1 MVPAEKTMALAT
13 ETEDTSRARSMRA
26 WRLHGW
32 GDLRLESV
40 PTPEPKPGWVKVRI
54 RCVQPSIT
62 ECLLLNGERTYGH
75 ALIERALAR
84 GPAQAFGHEFSGEV
98 VALGAGVTDLQVG
111 DRVAAR
117 GSHPEGIVGFDYPGA
132 LADYGV
138 FPASLFVRLPPEV
151 SDSEGAAI
159 QPLSDAVAAVHA
171 AHIRLGDVVV
181 IVGLGSMGLA
191 CLEVARF
198 AGASRVVAIARR
210 AEVLALARQLGADD
224 VIDAASCDPVEAVRA
239 ITAGAGADVVIE
251 TAGGPVSQGLAGNE
265 TLVQAGRMLRDEG
278 TVVGVAFD
286 GEATQLP
293 YGVFRFRAI
302 RFVYPSV
309 LTRRLFETSVHMVA
323 SGRVQLK
330 PLITCVLPGIEQV
343 PEAFARTAQKSR
355 YGLINPAQ
363 VVITPSGESYVGT

>member
-1 MVPAEKTMALAT
+1 MNPSHSSPSNAQDL
-13 ETEDTSRARSMRA
+13 RMRA
-26 WRLHGW
+26 WLLHGPN
-32 GDLRLESV
+32 DLRLAAV
-40 PTPEPKPGWVKVRI
+40 PQPTPKPGWVKVRI

-62 ECLLLNGERTYGH
+62 ECLLLQGERTYGH
-75 ALIERALAR
+75 ALIERALAQ

-98 VALGAGVTDLQVG
+98 VALGAGVTTLAVG

-132 LADYGV
+132 LAEYGV
-138 FPASLFVRLPPEV
+138 FPASLFVRLPDHV

-171 AHIRLGDVVV
+171 AHIRLGDIVV
-181 IVGLGSMGLA
+181 IIGLGSMGLS
-191 CLEVARF
+191 CLQVARS
-198 AGASRVVAIARR
+198 AGAGRVIAIARR
-210 AEVLALARQLGADD
+210 PEVLALASTLGADE
-224 VIDAASCDPVEAVRA
+224 VIDATAVDPVEAVRA
-239 ITAGAGADVVIE
+239 LTAGDGADVVIE

-309 LTRRLFETSVHMVA
+309 LTRRLFETSVHLVA

-330 PLITCVLPGIEQV
+330 PLITCQLDGIEQV
-343 PEAFARTAQKSR
+343 PEAFLRTAQKSR

-363 VVITPSGESYVGT
+363 VIVTPPGDSYVGT

>member
-1 MVPAEKTMALAT
+1 MNSISRPAAKDDQTT
-13 ETEDTSRARSMRA
+13 MRA
-26 WRLHGW
+26 WRLHGP
-32 GDLRLESV
+32 GDLRLAALPHPV
-40 PTPEPKPGWVKVRI
+40 PKPGWVKVRI

-62 ECLLLNGERTYGH
+62 ECLLLSGERTYGH
-75 ALIERALAR
+75 ALIERALAQ

-98 VALGAGVTDLQVG
+98 VALGDGVTTLSLG

-132 LADYGV
+132 LAEYGV
-138 FPASLFVRLPPEV
+138 FPASLFVRLPDHV

-171 AHIRLGDVVV
+171 ANIRLGDVVV
-181 IVGLGSMGLA
+181 IIGLGSMGLS
-191 CLEVARF
+191 CLQVART
-198 AGASRVVAIARR
+198 AGAGRVIAIARR
-210 AEVLALARQLGADD
+210 PEALALAKALGADE
-224 VIDAASCDPVEAVRA
+224 VLDATSVDTVEAVR
-239 ITAGAGADVVIE
+239 TLTGGVGADVVIE
-251 TAGGPVSQGLAGNE
+251 TAGGPITQGLAGNE
-265 TLVQAGRMLRDEG
+265 TLIQAGRMLRDEG

-302 RFVYPSV
+302 RFVYPSL
-309 LTRRLFETSVHMVA
+309 LTRRLFETTVQLVA

-330 PLITCVLPGIEQV
+330 PLITCRLDGLEQV
-343 PEAFARTAQKSR
+343 PEAFLRTARKSQ

-363 VVITPSGESYVGT
+363 VVVTPEGHSYVGT